1 MKDEKGLITIEACT
15 SLFLYV
21 LATFFVLGLICSV
34 TAEAL
39 IHRSSTNL
47 ALEVSQMNLVY
58 NDHESGQMNTT
69 NRLVLGCY
77 GCIFSIN
84 QSPENVMAAVKNG
97 SGVDMACLYD
107 VYFAQNAYS
116 DMAEI
121 LLLLGIYNLDYSES
135 SVSGDNVRIVA
146 TYNNVW
152 LDIPGVS
159 SEGSTQIKKCA
170 QTGLWE

>member
-34 TAEAL
+34 TADAL

-58 NDHESGQMNTT
+58 NDHESVQMNTT

-77 GCIFSIN
+77 GFIFSIN
-84 QSPENVMAAVKNG
+84 QTPENVMAAVKNG
-97 SGVDMACLYD
+97 SGVDMACTYD
-107 VYFAQNAYS
+107 VFFAQNAYS
-116 DMAEI
+116 NVAEE
-121 LLLLGIYNLDYSES
+121 LLLLGVYNLDFSES
-135 SVSGDNVRIVA
+135 SVSGNNVRIVA
-146 TYNNVW
+146 TYNNAW
-152 LDIPGVS
+152 LEFPGLS
-159 SEGSTQIKKCA
+159 SEGSTQIEQCS